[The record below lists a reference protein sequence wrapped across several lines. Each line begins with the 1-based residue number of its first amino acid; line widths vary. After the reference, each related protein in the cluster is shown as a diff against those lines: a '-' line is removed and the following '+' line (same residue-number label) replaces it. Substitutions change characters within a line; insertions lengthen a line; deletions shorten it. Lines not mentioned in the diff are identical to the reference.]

1 MTTESSYRIEIAP
14 QGWSFDCPPEQT
26 LLLGALAAGFK
37 LPNSCRN
44 GTCRTCIT
52 KLVAG
57 RIEHRIKWPG
67 LSFDEKKE
75 GWILPC
81 VACPH
86 EDLTIEAPMA
96 VETNRD
102 NALMPSQP
110 PPTSIPEPQ

>member
-1 MTTESSYRIEIAP
+1 MTTDSFRIEIAP
-14 QGWSFDCPPEQT
+14 QGWTFDCPPGQT
-26 LLLGALAAGFK
+26 LLLAALAAGFK

-52 KLVAG
+52 HLAQG

-81 VACPH
+81 VACPL
-86 EDLTIEAPMA
+86 ENSTIEAPLT
-96 VETNRD
+96 VRLDGVPYT
-102 NALMPSQP
+102 
-110 PPTSIPEPQ
+110 